1 VAKAVKRKLALL
13 FAGGGTAGHVLPAMA
28 TTEALINQSR
38 DESIFDVEITYLATK
53 NGAERKILEQAGA
66 KFRIV
71 PKTDLP
77 RKISTDLVTFPIRLV
92 RALLLTLPLVRRVDV
107 VVGFGGYVAL
117 PAYLAA
123 YIAKKP
129 LIIHEA
135 NALPGLANRLGRR
148 FADRA
153 LANFPIPGWSP
164 SDVIGLPI
172 RESIW
177 RIGGLNEA
185 ERITLQERART
196 SFGLDLQRKTILVFG
211 GSLGAARINQALGG
225 ALDQLLS
232 HGYQILH
239 STGAGKNLL
248 DARPGYHPV
257 QYISE
262 MDQAYLA
269 ADLVISR
276 SGAGTCA
283 EIEATGIPAI
293 MVPLAIG
300 NGEQLL
306 NAEQVARNR
315 ADAGSAVVLQ
325 EDNLSAASLLHSIEK
340 LITLPYASSSSED
353 SPSTRMA
360 QIIIEAGGS
369 R

>member
-1 VAKAVKRKLALL
+1 MAKTVNKKLALL
-13 FAGGGTAGHVLPAMA
+13 FAGGGTAGHVLPAIA
-28 TTEALINQSR
+28 TAEALQR
-38 DESIFDVEITYLATK
+38 ESTVELKLDFEITYLATRT
-53 NGAERKILEQAGA
+53 GAERRILEQNGA
-66 KFRIV
+66 NFRIV

-77 RKISTDLVTFPIRLV
+77 RKISGELLTFPLRMA
-92 RALLLTLPLVRRVDV
+92 RALLLTLPVVRRVDV

-117 PAYLAA
+117 PAYIAA
-123 YIAKKP
+123 FLVRKP

-148 FADRA
+148 IAVRA
-153 LANFPIPGWSP
+153 LSNFPIPGWSP

-177 RIGGLNEA
+177 RIGGLNRA
-185 ERITLQERART
+185 ERTTLQERARKNL
-196 SFGLDLQRKTILVFG
+196 GLAPDRKTILVFG

-225 ALDQLLS
+225 ALDELLRN
-232 HGYQILH
+232 GYQVLH
-239 STGAGKNLL
+239 STGAGKDLL
-248 DARPGYHPV
+248 DARPGYYPV

-269 ADLVISR
+269 SDLVISR

-283 EIEATGIPAI
+283 EIYASGLPAI

-300 NGEQLL
+300 NGEQFL
-306 NAEQVARNR
+306 NAEHVVRSR
-315 ADAGSAVVLQ
+315 ASAGSAVVID
-325 EDNLSAASLLHSIEK
+325 ESELSATALLHSIEK
-340 LITLPYASSSSED
+340 LIQLPPAGNPSSDSS
-353 SPSTRMA
+353 STRMA
-360 QIIIEAGGS
+360 RIIIETGRS